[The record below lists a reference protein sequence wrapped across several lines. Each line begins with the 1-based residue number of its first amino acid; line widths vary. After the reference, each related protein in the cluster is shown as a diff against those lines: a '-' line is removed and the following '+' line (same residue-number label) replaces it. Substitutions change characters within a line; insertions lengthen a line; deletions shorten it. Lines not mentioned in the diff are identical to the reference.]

1 MNRRA
6 ASHNVPKELMLEL
19 FLQQLPTA
27 VQTILASITPITVEK
42 AAEVADRILENEEI
56 VLAHEIGPEID
67 HFRVPG
73 NLVVG
78 ITKSFKNELRNA
90 FHPAAIKKKTN
101 PARKIVKPPSFSQ
114 EVKHNIKHFIET
126 SGPPVFAKARRLAPD
141 RLKIAKSEFQHM
153 LNLGHVRPSKS
164 NYALPLHI
172 VPKKDSND
180 WRPVGDYRAL
190 NAQTKKDKYS
200 IPNILDFTSELH
212 GKNVFSHI
220 DLVKA
225 YHQIPINEED
235 IHKTAIITSFGLYE
249 STRMQFGLCNAAST
263 FQRFVDEVLRGLNF
277 VYAFIDD
284 ILVASSS
291 EAEHIEHLRLLFQRL
306 DQYGLSIN
314 SSKCTFGVPTLNFL
328 GFQVCSSGIK
338 PLEDRVEA
346 ILKFPKP
353 ATITQLRRF
362 LGMLN
367 YYRRFIR
374 QAAHILAPLVKFL
387 KGIRNKKRPKR
398 KVKVKPEEAQE
409 WTDEAT
415 TAFELVK
422 QALAHATLLHHSMP
436 NAPLSIWVDASDF
449 AVGGALAQ
457 FHHNVWQPLAFLS
470 MKLSASQKNWST
482 YDRELLAIY
491 RMVKRF
497 RHMLE
502 GREFVIYTDQKPLI
516 YAFQQKADK
525 CSLRQLR
532 HLDFISQFSTNIQH
546 VPGTQNLVADALSR
560 IEIDSIS
567 QASCLDYKDIA
578 AAQLV
583 DEELKQLLET
593 NSTSLTLKQQ
603 YFPLEDITLTCDVS
617 TNVSRPFIPKDYHK
631 IIFQHLHGLSHPG
644 IAASTKLATQR
655 FVWPNIRRD
664 IKTWVNSC
672 HPCQRSKIY
681 RHTKAPIGTFALP
694 DARFSQIHVDFI
706 GPFPPSNGQSYCL
719 TVVDRFTRW
728 MEVIPTADMTKETVC
743 RALLSVWISRFGCPA
758 IITTDQGTNFESSLF
773 RELSNLL
780 GTNRIRCCAYHPK
793 ANGLV
798 ERLHRHLKSAIK
810 AHENSKWSEII
821 PIVLLGMRSAVKK
834 DINAT
839 CAELVYGTTLRLP
852 SDLFSTDKITTTCN
866 QTYVSFLRPHKVIR
880 RTDKVFTIL
889 INGKRKT
896 VSIDRVK
903 PAYVWDDTD
912 DIPLTGISKQQTDET
927 DQHSKDKTMS
937 HINKTE
943 PQPNEKTVNK
953 TRSGRHVRFPKE
965 HVVNNI
971 EIACVQPI
979 FVNIH

>member
-1 MNRRA
+1 MPLRRNRRQYEQLTDFDRGRIIGLREA
-6 ASHNVPKELMLEL
+6 GWSNRCIDRHLGRSDMVVARCW
-19 FLQQLPTA
+19 QQWITEGRVYRRGGSGRPRNTNDREDRAIRRVATSAPT
-27 VQTILASITPITVEK
+27 TSLASIQ
-42 AAEVADRILENEEI
+42 RHL
-56 VLAHEIGPEID
+56 
-67 HFRVPG
+67 
-73 NLVVG
+73 
-78 ITKSFKNELRNA
+78 
-90 FHPAAIKKKTN
+90 
-101 PARKIVKPPSFSQ
+101 PPSRHPVPSR
-114 EVKHNIKHFIET
+114 ET
-126 SGPPVFAKARRLAPD
+126 IRRRLTEVGL
-141 RLKIAKSEFQHM
+141 RSR
-153 LNLGHVRPSKS
+153 RPLRR
-164 NYALPLHI
+164 LPLTPHHRQCRLDFCRPRATWS
-172 VPKKDSND
+172 VTD
-180 WRPVGDYRAL
+180 WRRVIFSDESRFSLSDYDHRTRVWRRTGQRSDPAFIVERHT
-190 NAQTKKDKYS
+190 AISQ
-200 IPNILDFTSELH
+200 
-212 GKNVFSHI
+212 

-235 IHKTAIITSFGLYE
+235 IHKTAIITPFGLYE
-249 STRMQFGLCNAAST
+249 STRLQFGLCNAAST

-277 VYAFIDD
+277 VYAFMDD

-291 EAEHIEHLRLLFQRL
+291 EAEHIQHLRLLFQRL

-314 SSKCTFGVPTLNFL
+314 PSKCTFGVPTLNFL

-346 ILKFPKP
+346 IFKFPKP
-353 ATITQLRRF
+353 TTITQLRRF
-362 LGMLN
+362 LGMVN

-398 KVKVKPEEAQE
+398 KVKIKPEEALE

-422 QALAHATLLHHSMP
+422 QALAHATLLHHPMP

-457 FHHNVWQPLAFLS
+457 FHDNVWQPLAFLS

-491 RMVKRF
+491 TMVKRF

-525 CSLRQLR
+525 CSPRQLR

-617 TNVSRPFIPKDYHK
+617 TNVFRPFIPKDYRK
-631 IIFQHLHGLSHPG
+631 IVFQHLHGLSHPG

-728 MEVIPTADMTKETVC
+728 MEVIPTADMTAETVC

-773 RELSNLL
+773 RELSNIL

-880 RTDKVFTIL
+880 RTDKVFIIL

-927 DQHSKDKTMS
+927 DHHSKDKTMS
-937 HINKTE
+937 HINKAE

-953 TRSGRHVRFPKE
+953 TRSGRHDRFPKDLE
-965 HVVNNI
+965 QYI
-971 EIACVQPI
+971 T
-979 FVNIH
+979 

>member
-1 MNRRA
+1 
-6 ASHNVPKELMLEL
+6 
-19 FLQQLPTA
+19 
-27 VQTILASITPITVEK
+27 
-42 AAEVADRILENEEI
+42 
-56 VLAHEIGPEID
+56 
-67 HFRVPG
+67 
-73 NLVVG
+73 
-78 ITKSFKNELRNA
+78 
-90 FHPAAIKKKTN
+90 
-101 PARKIVKPPSFSQ
+101 
-114 EVKHNIKHFIET
+114 
-126 SGPPVFAKARRLAPD
+126 
-141 RLKIAKSEFQHM
+141 
-153 LNLGHVRPSKS
+153 
-164 NYALPLHI
+164 
-172 VPKKDSND
+172 
-180 WRPVGDYRAL
+180 
-190 NAQTKKDKYS
+190 
-200 IPNILDFTSELH
+200 
-212 GKNVFSHI
+212 
-220 DLVKA
+220 
-225 YHQIPINEED
+225 
-235 IHKTAIITSFGLYE
+235 
-249 STRMQFGLCNAAST
+249 MQFGLCNAAST

-291 EAEHIEHLRLLFQRL
+291 EAEHIQHLRLLFQRL

-314 SSKCTFGVPTLNFL
+314 PSKCTFGVPTLNFL

-346 ILKFPKP
+346 IFKFPKP
-353 ATITQLRRF
+353 TTITQLRRF

-387 KGIRNKKRPKR
+387 KGIRNKKRSKR
-398 KVKVKPEEAQE
+398 KVKIKPEEVLE

-422 QALAHATLLHHSMP
+422 QALAHATLLHHPMP

-457 FHHNVWQPLAFLS
+457 FHDNVWQPLAFLS

-491 RMVKRF
+491 TMVKGF
-497 RHMLE
+497 
-502 GREFVIYTDQKPLI
+502 
-516 YAFQQKADK
+516 
-525 CSLRQLR
+525 
-532 HLDFISQFSTNIQH
+532 
-546 VPGTQNLVADALSR
+546 GT
-560 IEIDSIS
+560 
-567 QASCLDYKDIA
+567 Y
-578 AAQLV
+578 
-583 DEELKQLLET
+583 
-593 NSTSLTLKQQ
+593 
-603 YFPLEDITLTCDVS
+603 ITLTCDVS
-617 TNVSRPFIPKDYHK
+617 TNVFRPFIPKDYRK
-631 IIFQHLHGLSHPG
+631 IVFQHLHGLSHPG

-728 MEVIPTADMTKETVC
+728 MEVIPTADMTAETVC

-773 RELSNLL
+773 RELSNIL

-866 QTYVSFLRPHKVIR
+866 QTYVSFLREKMRALQPTPTSAHSNSSIFVPTKLKSCSHVFLRIDSVQPPLSQNYTGPHKVIR

-927 DQHSKDKTMS
+927 DHHSKDKTMS
-937 HINKTE
+937 HINKAE

-953 TRSGRHVRFPKE
+953 TRSGRHVRFPKDLE
-965 HVVNNI
+965 QYI
-971 EIACVQPI
+971 T
-979 FVNIH
+979 

>member
-1 MNRRA
+1 
-6 ASHNVPKELMLEL
+6 
-19 FLQQLPTA
+19 
-27 VQTILASITPITVEK
+27 
-42 AAEVADRILENEEI
+42 
-56 VLAHEIGPEID
+56 
-67 HFRVPG
+67 
-73 NLVVG
+73 
-78 ITKSFKNELRNA
+78 
-90 FHPAAIKKKTN
+90 
-101 PARKIVKPPSFSQ
+101 
-114 EVKHNIKHFIET
+114 
-126 SGPPVFAKARRLAPD
+126 
-141 RLKIAKSEFQHM
+141 
-153 LNLGHVRPSKS
+153 
-164 NYALPLHI
+164 
-172 VPKKDSND
+172 
-180 WRPVGDYRAL
+180 
-190 NAQTKKDKYS
+190 
-200 IPNILDFTSELH
+200 
-212 GKNVFSHI
+212 
-220 DLVKA
+220 
-225 YHQIPINEED
+225 
-235 IHKTAIITSFGLYE
+235 
-249 STRMQFGLCNAAST
+249 
-263 FQRFVDEVLRGLNF
+263 
-277 VYAFIDD
+277 
-284 ILVASSS
+284 
-291 EAEHIEHLRLLFQRL
+291 
-306 DQYGLSIN
+306 
-314 SSKCTFGVPTLNFL
+314 
-328 GFQVCSSGIK
+328 
-338 PLEDRVEA
+338 
-346 ILKFPKP
+346 
-353 ATITQLRRF
+353 
-362 LGMLN
+362 
-367 YYRRFIR
+367 
-374 QAAHILAPLVKFL
+374 
-387 KGIRNKKRPKR
+387 
-398 KVKVKPEEAQE
+398 
-409 WTDEAT
+409 
-415 TAFELVK
+415 
-422 QALAHATLLHHSMP
+422 MP
-436 NAPLSIWVDASDF
+436 NAPLRIWVDASDF

-491 RMVKRF
+491 TMVKRF

-525 CSLRQLR
+525 CSPRQLR

-567 QASCLDYKDIA
+567 QA
-578 AAQLV
+578 
-583 DEELKQLLET
+583 
-593 NSTSLTLKQQ
+593 N
-603 YFPLEDITLTCDVS
+603 ITLTSHVS
-617 TNVSRPFIPKDYHK
+617 TNVSRPFIPKDYRK
-631 IIFQHLHGLSHPG
+631 IVFQHLHGLSHPG

-728 MEVIPTADMTKETVC
+728 MEVIPTADMTAETVC

-758 IITTDQGTNFESSLF
+758 IITDQGTNFESSLF

-866 QTYVSFLRPHKVIR
+866 QTYASFLREKMRALQPTPTSAHSNSSMFVPTKLKSCSHVFLRIDSVQPPLSQNYTGPHKVIR

-903 PAYVWDDTD
+903 PAYVWDDTN

-927 DQHSKDKTMS
+927 DHHSKDKTMS
-937 HINKTE
+937 HISKAE
-943 PQPNEKTVNK
+943 PQPNEKTINK
-953 TRSGRHVRFPKE
+953 TRSGRHVRFPKDLE
-965 HVVNNI
+965 QYI
-971 EIACVQPI
+971 T
-979 FVNIH
+979 

>member
-1 MNRRA
+1 
-6 ASHNVPKELMLEL
+6 
-19 FLQQLPTA
+19 
-27 VQTILASITPITVEK
+27 
-42 AAEVADRILENEEI
+42 
-56 VLAHEIGPEID
+56 
-67 HFRVPG
+67 
-73 NLVVG
+73 
-78 ITKSFKNELRNA
+78 
-90 FHPAAIKKKTN
+90 
-101 PARKIVKPPSFSQ
+101 
-114 EVKHNIKHFIET
+114 
-126 SGPPVFAKARRLAPD
+126 
-141 RLKIAKSEFQHM
+141 
-153 LNLGHVRPSKS
+153 
-164 NYALPLHI
+164 
-172 VPKKDSND
+172 
-180 WRPVGDYRAL
+180 
-190 NAQTKKDKYS
+190 
-200 IPNILDFTSELH
+200 
-212 GKNVFSHI
+212 
-220 DLVKA
+220 
-225 YHQIPINEED
+225 
-235 IHKTAIITSFGLYE
+235 
-249 STRMQFGLCNAAST
+249 MQFGLCNAAST

-291 EAEHIEHLRLLFQRL
+291 EAEHIQHLRLLFQRL

-314 SSKCTFGVPTLNFL
+314 PSKCTFGVPTLNFL
-328 GFQVCSSGIK
+328 GFQ
-338 PLEDRVEA
+338 
-346 ILKFPKP
+346 
-353 ATITQLRRF
+353 
-362 LGMLN
+362 
-367 YYRRFIR
+367 
-374 QAAHILAPLVKFL
+374 
-387 KGIRNKKRPKR
+387 R
-398 KVKVKPEEAQE
+398 KVKIKPEEVLE

-422 QALAHATLLHHSMP
+422 QALAHATLLHHPMP

-457 FHHNVWQPLAFLS
+457 FHDNVWQPLAFLS

-491 RMVKRF
+491 TMVKRF

-525 CSLRQLR
+525 CSPRQLR

-546 VPGTQNLVADALSR
+546 VPGTRNLVADALSR

-617 TNVSRPFIPKDYHK
+617 TNVFRPFIPKDYRK
-631 IIFQHLHGLSHPG
+631 IVFQHLHGLSHPG

-664 IKTWVNSC
+664 IKTWVNSY

-728 MEVIPTADMTKETVC
+728 MEVIPTADMTAETVC

-773 RELSNLL
+773 RELSNIL

-866 QTYVSFLRPHKVIR
+866 QTYVSFLREKMRALQPTPTSAHSNSSIFVPTKLKSCSHVFLRIDSVQPPLSQNYTGPHKVIR

-889 INGKRKT
+889 INGKGRQF
-896 VSIDRVK
+896 
-903 PAYVWDDTD
+903 
-912 DIPLTGISKQQTDET
+912 PLI
-927 DQHSKDKTMS
+927 
-937 HINKTE
+937 
-943 PQPNEKTVNK
+943 V
-953 TRSGRHVRFPKE
+953 
-965 HVVNNI
+965 
-971 EIACVQPI
+971 
-979 FVNIH
+979 